1 MKRRLSASIA
11 ALGLLALSACSTS
24 TAQNDDDAAGG
35 SDALTVGTTDKVT
48 KIDPAGSYDTGST
61 FVENQVYPYLVEQ
74 KPGSSEVE
82 PSIAESAE
90 FTDPTTYTV
99 KLKSGLKFAN
109 GHELT
114 SSDVK
119 FSFDRQKAIADP
131 NGPASLLGS
140 LDSVA
145 TPDAATVVFTLNRAD
160 QTFPQILASAA
171 GPIVDEQVFSPNSLT
186 ADADIVAAK
195 AFAGPY
201 TIASYQFNKLVSYK
215 AFDGYQGLLGKPA
228 SSTVN
233 MTYYTDANN
242 MKLDISNGKIDVAWR
257 SLSATDIAD
266 LEKNDKVKVHKGP
279 GGEIRYVVFNFDT
292 MPFGA
297 KSDSPDPA
305 KALAVRQA
313 MADSV
318 DREAIANQVYK
329 GTYTPLYS
337 YLPEGLAGA
346 NESLKSAYGDGS
358 GGPDV
363 DKAKQVLAAA
373 GVTTPIDIKLQY
385 NPDHYGASSGDE
397 YAQVKQQ
404 LEDTGLFTV
413 DLQSTEWVQYSKDR
427 SSDVYPMYQ
436 LGWFPDY
443 SDGDNYLT
451 PFFYDTDESASFLA
465 NHFRDQ
471 AINAEIAEQV
481 GMTDA
486 DQRKALIG
494 KIQDDVAAQ
503 LPTLPLLQGSQVA
516 ISGTDVKGVD
526 DTLDASFRFRLS
538 SLSK

>member
-11 ALGLLALSACSTS
+11 AAGLLALSACSTS
-24 TAQNDDDAAGG
+24 TTQNDDADGG
-35 SDALTVGTTDKVT
+35 GDVLTVGTTDKVT
-48 KIDPAGSYDTGST
+48 KIDPAGSYDNGST
-61 FVENQVYPYLVEQ
+61 FVENQVYAYLVEQ
-74 KPGSSEVE
+74 APGSSEVE

-90 FTDPTTYTV
+90 FTDATTYTV
-99 KLKSGLKFAN
+99 KLKDGLTFAN

-119 FSFDRQKAIADP
+119 FSFDRQKTIADP
-131 NGPASLLGS
+131 NGPSSLLGS
-140 LDSVA
+140 LDSVE
-145 TPDAATVVFTLNRAD
+145 TPDDSTIVFTLNRAD

-171 GPIVDEQVFSPNSLT
+171 GPIVDEEVFSADSLT
-186 ADADIVAAK
+186 DDADIVAAK

-201 TIASYQFNKLVSYK
+201 TITSYQFNKLVSYS

-228 SSTVN
+228 TSTVN

-242 MKLDISNGKIDVAWR
+242 MKLDISSNKIDVAWR
-257 SLSATDIAD
+257 SMSATDIAD
-266 LEKNDKVKVHKGP
+266 LETNDEVAVHQGP
-279 GGEIRYVVFNFDT
+279 GGEIRYIVFNFDT

-297 KSDSPDPA
+297 ASDAPDAA

-318 DREAIANQVYK
+318 DREAIAEQVYK

-337 YLPEGLAGA
+337 YLPDGLAGA
-346 NESLKSAYGDGS
+346 NESLKEAYGDGS
-358 GGPDV
+358 GGADV
-363 DKAKQVLAAA
+363 DKAKAVLTAA
-373 GVTTPIDIKLQY
+373 GVTGPVDIKLQY
-385 NPDHYGASSGDE
+385 NPDHYGSSSGEE
-397 YAQVKQQ
+397 YALIKQQ

-427 SSDVYPMYQ
+427 SSDVYPVYQ

-465 NHFRDQ
+465 NHFRDE
-471 AINAEIAEQV
+471 AINAEIEEQV
-481 GMTDA
+481 TLTDA
-486 DQRKALIG
+486 DERAAMIG
-494 KIQDDVAAQ
+494 KIQNDVAAL

-516 ISGTDVKGVD
+516 VSGTDVKGVD
-526 DTLDASFRFRLS
+526 DTLDASFRFRLAT
-538 SLSK
+538 LSK